1 MSQPVEA
8 LAEAKTQDFA
18 NGWLGLGSFGRA
30 ALVAVTPI
38 AEKELASL
46 TELLALHFVERYGAP
61 DLDTARPIAA
71 EEIAHLTGIC
81 ARHPPDT
88 VMMIA
93 RRIEDGEISQKLR
106 VIPPIH
112 PDEAT

>member
-18 NGWLGLGSFGRA
+18 NGWLGLGGFGRA

-46 TELLALHFVERYGAP
+46 TELLALHFGER
-61 DLDTARPIAA
+61 
-71 EEIAHLTGIC
+71 
-81 ARHPPDT
+81 
-88 VMMIA
+88 
-93 RRIEDGEISQKLR
+93 
-106 VIPPIH
+106 
-112 PDEAT
+112 